1 MEELNEHET
10 YAIRNG
16 LARAKEVFNKTY
28 DYSNIDPVDPRE
40 AERKRINDWLEIQRA
55 RKVIALTDSAL
66 GRPDCN
72 LSVAEY
78 WGLISDLPICKMEV
92 ISVSDFSKRS
102 GLVLPYGEEAV
113 RYTSEELKFSY
124 LGKDFVFP
132 KRDEVYFFN
141 FKIGEDGKPIIDKGK
156 IVIFT
161 LTNSTYGMKGG
172 NGNEL

>member
-28 DYSNIDPVDPRE
+28 DYSNIDPRE

-92 ISVSDFSKRS
+92 IPTSDFSKRS

-113 RYTSEELKFSY
+113 RYTREELKFSY
-124 LGKDFVFP
+124 LGKDL
-132 KRDEVYFFN
+132 E
-141 FKIGEDGKPIIDKGK
+141 
-156 IVIFT
+156 
-161 LTNSTYGMKGG
+161 
-172 NGNEL
+172 